1 MAQSSQ
7 VPKTCLAYSELPRR
21 SYVLDS
27 CWRMES
33 KTRQFPFVVA
43 SDLETSHN
51 DPPQQVVTN
60 HRSIVDD
67 DSLVDE
73 SIRANREFLIFHD
86 VDHYLTLKHC
96 FPHCHEIVRTPVSMD
111 KQESKS
117 HKEQREVTD
126 GLKSKSYRD
135 DLAKGRLIFDFDLTE
150 PLPEMAS
157 YINLARVANPDQPIN
172 PLNFVPSNFKHLIE
186 TLIIE
191 VFQRYYVQVDTSKLV
206 FGWQLSPPSTN
217 QHNKDSYPSKTP
229 KFSMHLIVKHA
240 YFAEFWVKQ
249 MRIFYA
255 LMSRVAELKGC
266 SSLMKAVDFQIP
278 RRNATF
284 RLIGCSKVGG
294 QPLQLDS
301 INVSNPNIYDCL
313 VGIYHPE
320 HLKSEQSINLEN
332 LNYVQIQDELNTIQE
347 TTFNHHELPE
357 ISNKKSKAT
366 HSFTTVIKRELD
378 FAETAPEI
386 DLDDHSVEKAV
397 ELFETFND
405 GTWTIRDHV
414 GNIINLNRRRASPCP
429 LSGIVHEHENA
440 YLKLYPD
447 GRVGFL
453 CRRGCC
459 HPTTK
464 AWSVTLGYY
473 RAVKK
478 QRMVS
483 PQNSSQRQGT
493 VASQNFVTNESS
505 MVPAVVEKPSST
517 GREITMRVNL
527 DKFKDIMTAKTKVT
541 GLQDEESKREALK
554 LKNKRGTT
562 TKRVQKPENS
572 AKSIIMLPNVN
583 VHIQAF

>member
-96 FPHCHEIVRTPVSMD
+96 FPHCHEIIRTPSSVGE
-111 KQESKS
+111 KEQSKS
-117 HKEQREVTD
+117 KSGAD
-126 GLKSKSYRD
+126 DDFKSKSYRD

-157 YINLARVANPDQPIN
+157 YINLARVANPNQPIN
-172 PLNFVPSNFKHLIE
+172 PLNFVPANFKHLIE

-191 VFQRYYVQVDTSKLV
+191 VFQRYYIQVDTSKLV
-206 FGWQLSPPSTN
+206 FGWQF
-217 QHNKDSYPSKTP
+217 SYRAD

-266 SSLMKAVDFQIP
+266 PSLMKAVDFQIP

-301 INVSNPNIYDCL
+301 INVSNPSIYDCF

-347 TTFNHHELPE
+347 TTFSHHELPE
-357 ISNKKSKAT
+357 ISNKKSKAS

-505 MVPAVVEKPSST
+505 MVPAVVEKPRST
-517 GREITMRVNL
+517 GREITMRINL

-541 GLQDEESKREALK
+541 TMQDEESKREALK
-554 LKNKRGTT
+554 LKNKRGTAINRT
-562 TKRVQKPENS
+562 EKPMNS
-572 AKSIIMLPNVN
+572 ARSIIMLPNTN

>member
-1 MAQSSQ
+1 MFQLNKRPDWNIRSRRAMAQINRLEKQ
-7 VPKTCLAYSELPRR
+7 CLAYSELPRR

-33 KTRQFPFVVA
+33 KTRQFPFVIA

-51 DPPQQVVTN
+51 DPLQQSVNN

-67 DSLVDE
+67 DSTVDE

-96 FPHCHEIVRTPVSMD
+96 FPHCHEIIRTPVSAD
-111 KQESKS
+111 KQETKS
-117 HKEQREVTD
+117 QNAELGEKN
-126 GLKSKSYRD
+126 YRD

-157 YINLARVANPDQPIN
+157 YINLARVANPNQPIN
-172 PLNFVPSNFKHLIE
+172 PLNFVPTNFKTLIE

-191 VFQRYYVQVDTSKLV
+191 VFQRYYLHVDTTKLV
-206 FGWQLSPPSTN
+206 FGWQLSPSSTDPN
-217 QHNKDSYPSKTP
+217 KTP

-255 LMSRVAELKGC
+255 LMTRVAEVKGWG
-266 SSLMKAVDFQIP
+266 SLMKAVDFQIP

-284 RLIGCSKVGG
+284 RFIGCSKVGG

-301 INVSNPNIYDCL
+301 INCSQPTMYDCL

-320 HLKSEQSINLEN
+320 HLKAEQSVNLEN
-332 LNYVQIQDELNTIQE
+332 LNYVVIEKELQLIQE
-347 TTFNHHELPE
+347 TTYNF
-357 ISNKKSKAT
+357 S
-366 HSFTTVIKRELD
+366 TVIKRELD
-378 FAETAPEI
+378 FAEAAPVL
-386 DLDDHSVEKAV
+386 DLDDQSVEKAV
-397 ELFETFND
+397 DLFNESFLND
-405 GTWTIRDHV
+405 GVFTIRDQV
-414 GNIINLNRRRASPCP
+414 GTIINLNRRRPAACP

-453 CRRGCC
+453 CRRGCQ
-459 HPTTK
+459 HHQTK
-464 AWSVTLGYY
+464 AWSVTLGSY
-473 RAVKK
+473 RTIKRV
-478 QRMVS
+478 RPNTPPVS
-483 PQNSSQRQGT
+483 PHRQE
-493 VASQNFVTNESS
+493 VT
-505 MVPAVVEKPSST
+505 PTGVEKPSSS
-517 GREITMRVNL
+517 GREITMRVNM
-527 DKFKDIMTAKTKVT
+527 DKFKDIMKAKTKVT
-541 GLQDEESKREALK
+541 TIQDEESRREASK
-554 LKNKRGTT
+554 IKNKRGTASR
-562 TKRVQKPENS
+562 KVEKPTNS
-572 AKSIIMLPNVN
+572 AKSIVMLDSVK